1 MWRGGRFKRDI
12 CICIADPHCCTAET
26 NTTLERNYTPIKKK
40 KKDLVGVLYVR
51 VERMLESQR
60 AESHWCI
67 SSMEG
72 INVL

>member
-40 KKDLVGVLYVR
+40 KDLLGVLYVR